1 LGTSESFRQEHAYS
15 GRCPIV
21 EEEFQTRL
29 STIGD
34 GEGPTEPSNA
44 VHVRNVMPAGRP
56 DAGDSQKTSKA
67 SGKPPRNSA
76 VRALGKTVRLRDK
89 EHRKFVSRQACLV
102 CGRTP
107 SDPHHLTYM
116 QPRALGQRVS
126 DEFTVPVCRIHHR
139 ELHREGDEAAW
150 WGKIHIDPLPV
161 ALRLWQNTRLN
172 GDELAPSDGITPSQ
186 STRTTDMSAQGPL
199 DADVGPRGA
208 QSPASKDA
216 EQNASR

>member
-1 LGTSESFRQEHAYS
+1 
-15 GRCPIV
+15 
-21 EEEFQTRL
+21 
-29 STIGD
+29 
-34 GEGPTEPSNA
+34 
-44 VHVRNVMPAGRP
+44 
-56 DAGDSQKTSKA
+56 
-67 SGKPPRNSA
+67 
-76 VRALGKTVRLRDK
+76 
-89 EHRKFVSRQACLV
+89 
-102 CGRTP
+102 
-107 SDPHHLTYM
+107 M